1 MMATVTV
8 TESYTTTDVQNVVR
22 RFQADLRMFA
32 DSSGAMS
39 QDKVGDYVHDVELL
53 ARKGYLKSV
62 DVTLLNLGAEEK
74 AARYTVDTASGGIV
88 SDRPGDAR
96 WPRLPSARLR
106 VVVSYTSA
114 YDATAR
120 QALAGRLRI
129 QWTRNLED
137 TSHAALG
144 GGGGR
149 NYVSGAYGLKR
160 EDWSK

>member
-1 MMATVTV
+1 MSTVTT
-8 TESYTTTDVQNVVR
+8 TESFTTTDVENVVR

-32 DSSGAMS
+32 DSSGTMS
-39 QDKVGDYVHDVELL
+39 QEKVGDYVHDVELL
-53 ARKGYLKSV
+53 AKKGYLKSV
-62 DVTLLNLGAEEK
+62 DVTLLHLGAEKK

-96 WPRLPSARLR
+96 WPYLPSGRLR
-106 VVVSYTSA
+106 VVVSYTAA
-114 YDATAR
+114 YDASAR
-120 QALAGRLRI
+120 QALSSRLRI
-129 QWTRNLED
+129 GWTKSYDD
-137 TSHAALG
+137 TSHAGLS